1 MSKCTEKPHL
11 CAKWHPRIEK
21 MMRQL
26 VAEARRNGRDCVID
40 MSKLARAV
48 GVSRPT
54 LYKHEA
60 FILKIQKVLEVER
73 RRADGHAAMTF
84 LEERVEKSIKERDE
98 ARADAAAMRAALAQ
112 IHQSLA
118 LNAAP
123 VLALVEAEL
132 RRHGIEAD
140 RCPLC
145 GTVGA
150 DLAPPETNVVSLS
163 PRSAP

>member
-1 MSKCTEKPHL
+1 MSKCNEKPHL

-21 MMRQL
+21 VMRQG
-26 VAEARRNGRDCVID
+26 ASEARRKDKDYVID

-60 FILKIQKVLEVER
+60 FILKIQKILDVER
-73 RRADGHAAMTF
+73 RRSDGYAAMTF
-84 LEERVEKSIKERDE
+84 LEEKVEKAVKERDE
-98 ARADAAAMRAALAQ
+98 ARADVAAMQAALAK
-112 IHQSLA
+112 IHETLA
-118 LNAAP
+118 LNAPP

-132 RRHGIEAD
+132 RGAGSNAD

-145 GTVGA
+145 GAEGPA
-150 DLAPPETNVVSLS
+150 IAPPKSNVVPLS
-163 PRSAP
+163 QRKPS